1 MGELKCQKD
10 QEHTAVK
17 SVDQKK
23 EREILMMKN
32 KQYTMK
38 CTAGE
43 YYSDG
48 YFQLG
53 WEIFKHRCWHLL
65 NHGKWMD

>member
-23 EREILMMKN
+23 ERENKWEEEYSEPSKRGLKERRRLDKVWVKILNTILRKVLIT
-32 KQYTMK
+32 KK
-38 CTAGE
+38 E
-43 YYSDG
+43 
-48 YFQLG
+48 
-53 WEIFKHRCWHLL
+53 R
-65 NHGKWMD
+65 